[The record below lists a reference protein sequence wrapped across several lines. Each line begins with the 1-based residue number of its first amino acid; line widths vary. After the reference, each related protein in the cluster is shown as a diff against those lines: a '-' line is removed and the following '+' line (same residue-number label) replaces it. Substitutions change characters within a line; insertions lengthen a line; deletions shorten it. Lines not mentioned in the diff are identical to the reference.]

1 MLKSCSVTILNGFRS
16 IEPTQYA
23 IPFISV
29 ISDLTF
35 SIKLSSSTSVTVNVH
50 PNFSAIEPTSVSF
63 LATRWISFPE
73 FFNCSAKLDPIDPV
87 APKIRYFSDMSEK
100 YLIFGATGSIGS
112 SLAEQLKNS
121 GNDIHLVARNETE
134 VGSIA
139 EKLGCTFTVT
149 DVLEDN
155 FIEKV
160 KSDITEIKGIAYCVG
175 SIDLKPLRMV
185 TEQDFNKC
193 MKLNLYSAV
202 EVIKGYQESL
212 KKNKGS
218 IVLFSTVAAQRGFT
232 NHAIIASAKAAV
244 EGLTVSLAAE
254 FAPNIRVNCI
264 APSLTKS
271 KIAEPML
278 KNTTIAEG
286 IAKAHPLKRLGEGK
300 DSASLAKFLITE
312 DGSWVTGQIIAVDG
326 GRSKLS

>member
-1 MLKSCSVTILNGFRS
+1 
-16 IEPTQYA
+16 
-23 IPFISV
+23 
-29 ISDLTF
+29 
-35 SIKLSSSTSVTVNVH
+35 
-50 PNFSAIEPTSVSF
+50 
-63 LATRWISFPE
+63 
-73 FFNCSAKLDPIDPV
+73 
-87 APKIRYFSDMSEK
+87 MSEK
-100 YLIFGATGSIGS
+100 YLIIGATGSIGS
-112 SLAEQLKNS
+112 SLAELLKNS
-121 GNDIHLVARNETE
+121 GNDIHLVARNKGE
-134 VGSIA
+134 VSSLA
-139 EKLGCTFTVT
+139 EKLGCEFTVA
-149 DVLEDN
+149 DVLEDG

-160 KSDITEIKGIAYCVG
+160 KTDIPEVKGIAYCVG
-175 SIDLKPLRMV
+175 SIDLKPLRMI

-202 EVIKGYQESL
+202 EAIKGYQESL

-278 KNTTIAEG
+278 KNSTIAEG

-300 DSASLAKFLITE
+300 DSASLAKFLIT
-312 DGSWVTGQIIAVDG
+312 DDSSWITGQIIAVDG

>member
-1 MLKSCSVTILNGFRS
+1 
-16 IEPTQYA
+16 
-23 IPFISV
+23 
-29 ISDLTF
+29 
-35 SIKLSSSTSVTVNVH
+35 
-50 PNFSAIEPTSVSF
+50 
-63 LATRWISFPE
+63 
-73 FFNCSAKLDPIDPV
+73 
-87 APKIRYFSDMSEK
+87 MSEK
-100 YLIFGATGSIGS
+100 YIIFGATGSIGS

-121 GNDIHLVARNETE
+121 GKDIHLVARNESE
-134 VGSIA
+134 LAPIL
-139 EKLGCTFTVT
+139 EKLGCSHTVA
-149 DVLEDN
+149 DVLEDG

-160 KSDITEIKGIAYCVG
+160 KSDISEIKGLAYCIG
-175 SIDLKPLRMV
+175 SIDLKPLRMIN
-185 TEQDFNKC
+185 EQDFQKC

-202 EVIKGYQESL
+202 EAIKGYQESL

-218 IVLFSTVAAQRGFT
+218 IVMFSTVAAQRGFT

-254 FAPNIRVNCI
+254 FAPNIRVNCV

-278 KNTTIAEG
+278 KNTALAEG

-300 DSASLAKFLITE
+300 DSASLAKFLLTE
-312 DGSWVTGQIIAVDG
+312 DSSWITGQVIAVDG

>member
-1 MLKSCSVTILNGFRS
+1 
-16 IEPTQYA
+16 
-23 IPFISV
+23 
-29 ISDLTF
+29 
-35 SIKLSSSTSVTVNVH
+35 
-50 PNFSAIEPTSVSF
+50 
-63 LATRWISFPE
+63 
-73 FFNCSAKLDPIDPV
+73 
-87 APKIRYFSDMSEK
+87 MSEK

-121 GNDIHLVARNETE
+121 GQNIHLVARNESE
-134 VGSIA
+134 LGLIA
-139 EKLGCTFTVT
+139 EKLECSYTVT
-149 DVLEDN
+149 DVLEEN
-155 FIEKV
+155 FIQKV
-160 KSDITEIKGIAYCVG
+160 KSDISEIKGLAYCVG
-175 SIDLKPLRMV
+175 SIDLKPLRMIN
-185 TEQDFNKC
+185 EDDFQKC

-202 EVIKGYQESL
+202 ETIKGYQESL

-218 IVLFSTVAAQRGFT
+218 IVMFSTVAAQRGFT
-232 NHAIIASAKAAV
+232 NHAIIASTKAAV

-278 KNTTIAEG
+278 KNVVIAEG

-300 DSASLAKFLITE
+300 DSASLAKFLLTE
-312 DGSWVTGQIIAVDG
+312 DSSWVTGQIIAVDG

>member
-1 MLKSCSVTILNGFRS
+1 
-16 IEPTQYA
+16 
-23 IPFISV
+23 
-29 ISDLTF
+29 
-35 SIKLSSSTSVTVNVH
+35 
-50 PNFSAIEPTSVSF
+50 
-63 LATRWISFPE
+63 
-73 FFNCSAKLDPIDPV
+73 
-87 APKIRYFSDMSEK
+87 MSEK
-100 YLIFGATGSIGS
+100 YVIFGATGSIGS

-121 GNDIHLVARNETE
+121 GKNIHLVGRNESELNST
-134 VGSIA
+134 S
-139 EKLGCTFTVT
+139 EKLGCSHTVV
-149 DVLEDN
+149 DVLEDG

-160 KSDITEIKGIAYCVG
+160 KSDISEIKGLAYCVG

-185 TEQDFNKC
+185 NEQDFQKC

-202 EVIKGYQESL
+202 EAIKGYQESL

-232 NHAIIASAKAAV
+232 NHAIIASAKAAI

-254 FAPNIRVNCI
+254 FAPNIRVNCV

-278 KNTTIAEG
+278 KNTAIAEG

-300 DSASLAKFLITE
+300 DSAALAKFLLTE
-312 DGSWVTGQIIAVDG
+312 DSSWVTGQIIAVDG